1 MTSRSETLFQRA
13 QKTIPGGVNS
23 PVRAFRSVGGT
34 PRFLERAEGARV
46 WDADGKDYIDYV
58 GSWGPAIAGHAHP
71 AIVEA
76 VKKSVRNMAG
86 ASLLLYPNEPAV
98 SLAEKLLEITPGQ
111 DERRVWFG
119 HSGSDANDCAV
130 RVLAAATGRP
140 RFISFV
146 GSYHG
151 NLSGSMGISGHTAMT
166 HTLPRPGILL
176 LPYPD
181 PYRPRFSA
189 EDVLAMLDFQFE
201 TTCPPNQVAAVFIE
215 PLMSD
220 GGLIVPPP
228 DFLKALQ
235 ERCRRHG
242 IMIVVDEVK
251 VGLARSGLMHCFQH
265 EGLEPD
271 MVVFGK
277 GIGGGLPLSAV
288 IGPKAIMDHA
298 PAFALQTTA
307 GNPVATAAGN
317 AVLKVIEVEGLIER
331 SARIGTLF
339 ADALRALGDR
349 HEIVGDV
356 RGRGLAIGVD
366 LVTDRATREPVPA
379 TTTAKIIYRGYQL
392 GAAFTYVG
400 LKANVLEFM
409 PPLTLTEAEVA
420 EGVSIVDRAMADVA
434 AGLVSDADVASFMMW

>member
-1 MTSRSETLFQRA
+1 MSGPTLRERDARVIAEIGRLRF
-13 QKTIPGGVNS
+13 S
-23 PVRAFRSVGGT
+23 PLSLVGGKGN
-34 PRFLERAEGARV
+34 RLIEEGGRAV
-46 WDADGKDYIDYV
+46 LDLS
-58 GSWGPAIAGHAHP
+58 GSAGPAILGYGHP
-71 AIVEA
+71 AVVEA
-76 VKKSVRNMAG
+76 VEKSVRDMAG

-317 AVLKVIEVEGLIER
+317 AVLKAIEDEGLIER

>member
-1 MTSRSETLFQRA
+1 VSYLSLRERDARTIAEIGRLRFSPLSLIGGKGNRLIEEGGRSLLDL
-13 QKTIPGGVNS
+13 S
-23 PVRAFRSVGGT
+23 
-34 PRFLERAEGARV
+34 
-46 WDADGKDYIDYV
+46 
-58 GSWGPAIAGHAHP
+58 GSAGPAALGYGHP

-76 VKKSVRNMAG
+76 VEKSVRDMAG

-98 SLAEKLLEITPGQ
+98 SLAEKLLAITPGEG
-111 DERRVWFG
+111 ERRVWFG

-130 RVLAAATGRP
+130 RVLAAATGRS
-140 RFISFV
+140 RFISFI

-166 HTLPRPGILL
+166 HTLPRPGVLL

-189 EDVLAMLDFQFE
+189 EEVLALLDYQLE
-201 TTCPPNQVAAVFIE
+201 TTCPPHQVAAVFLE

-228 DFLKALQ
+228 GFLKSLQ
-235 ERCRRHG
+235 DRCRKHCIR
-242 IMIVVDEVK
+242 IVVDEVK
-251 VGLARSGLMHCFQH
+251 VGLARSGKMHCFEH
-265 EGLEPD
+265 EDLEPD
-271 MVVFGK
+271 LVVFGK

-288 IGPKAIMDHA
+288 VGPREIMDHA

-307 GNPVATAAGN
+307 GNPVATAAAN
-317 AVLKVIEVEGLIER
+317 AVLRTIESEGLVER
-331 SARIGTLF
+331 SAHIGRLF
-339 ADALRALGDR
+339 SDRLRGLAGK
-349 HEIVGDV
+349 HGIIGDV

-366 LVTDRATREPVPA
+366 LVIDRDTREPVPA
-379 TTTAKIIYRGYQL
+379 TTTAKIIYRGYEL

-409 PPLTLTEAEVA
+409 PPLTLTEDDVA
-420 EGVSIVDRAMADVA
+420 EGVAIVDQAIADVA
-434 AGLVSDADVASFMMW
+434 AGKVSDADVASFMMW

>member
-1 MTSRSETLFQRA
+1 MSGPTLRERDARVIAEIGRLRF
-13 QKTIPGGVNS
+13 S
-23 PVRAFRSVGGT
+23 PLALVGGKGN
-34 PRFLERAEGARV
+34 RLIEEGGRAV
-46 WDADGKDYIDYV
+46 LDLS
-58 GSWGPAIAGHAHP
+58 GSAGPAILGYGHP

-76 VKKSVRNMAG
+76 VEKSVRNMAG

-111 DERRVWFG
+111 GERRVWFG

-317 AVLKVIEVEGLIER
+317 AVLKAIEDEGLIER

-366 LVTDRATREPVPA
+366 LVADRTTREPVPA